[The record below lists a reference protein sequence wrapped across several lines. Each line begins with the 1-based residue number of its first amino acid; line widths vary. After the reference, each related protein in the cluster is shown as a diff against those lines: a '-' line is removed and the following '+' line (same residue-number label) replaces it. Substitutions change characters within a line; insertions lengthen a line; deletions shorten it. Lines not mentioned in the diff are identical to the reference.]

1 LRAASSCCCFWVDTV
16 VPYVDTVVPYV
27 DTVVP
32 YVDTVVQYTVKR
44 LSDDQRKEFVIA
56 MEDSATPSIDRGS
69 ISCPGGDEPL

>member
-1 LRAASSCCCFWVDTV
+1 M
-16 VPYVDTVVPYV
+16 PYVATG
-27 DTVVP
+27 VP

>member
-44 LSDDQRKEFVIA
+44 LSDDQRKEF
-56 MEDSATPSIDRGS
+56 R
-69 ISCPGGDEPL
+69 